1 MAEAETQLWH
11 DFHALAIRYPDCEA
25 IRLVKNMQ
33 RAFIA
38 HQQAQIV
45 QDIAA
50 TVEAW
55 RAASSHVIEPGI
67 PHVPAVDLEGTST
80 A

>member
-1 MAEAETQLWH
+1 MVEADTRLWH
-11 DFHALAIRYPDCEA
+11 DFQALAIRYPDCEA

-38 HQQAQIV
+38 HQQIQIAR
-45 QDIAA
+45 DLAATLAACRTASSIAA
-50 TVEAW
+50 ATGILQA
-55 RAASSHVIEPGI
+55 PG
-67 PHVPAVDLEGTST
+67 VVLEGSST